1 MKEVQ
6 RRIKFQI
13 IALAI
18 MICVMAAFCG
28 VVVFSLL
35 SQSATVQNQITV
47 SDDGQAKSI
56 VKVWEALGPDDN
68 SSISTLTQEPQF
80 SLVLEKNKNEDS
92 SFGQFSVSPVF
103 GGENQYRYF
112 LIKVEIQ
119 NLSTVS
125 VNYSAKLVN
134 SLGEDFVVSSQLE
147 IKYYQNSSEQ
157 FALTESLPNGTIGV
171 SQSVVQYI
179 SLGLRD
185 DVAFEDLVATDS
197 FDFFLNVE
205 VSANEN

>member
-1 MKEVQ
+1 MKA
-6 RRIKFQI
+6 K
-13 IALAI
+13 IALLS
-18 MICVMAAFCG
+18 VMLVLLACFLG
-28 VVVFSLL
+28 VTVYSLL
-35 SQSATVQNQITV
+35 IQSLSIQNQITV
-47 SDDGQAKSI
+47 SDDGQDKSI
-56 VKVWEALGPDDN
+56 VRVWETLGPNDN

-80 SLVLEKNKNEDS
+80 SLVLEKNENENS
-92 SFGQFSVSPVF
+92 SSGQFSVNPVF
-103 GGENQYRYF
+103 GGENQYRYY

>member
-1 MKEVQ
+1 M
-6 RRIKFQI
+6 
-13 IALAI
+13 
-18 MICVMAAFCG
+18 
-28 VVVFSLL
+28 
-35 SQSATVQNQITV
+35 
-47 SDDGQAKSI
+47 
-56 VKVWEALGPDDN
+56 
-68 SSISTLTQEPQF
+68 
-80 SLVLEKNKNEDS
+80 
-92 SFGQFSVSPVF
+92 
-103 GGENQYRYF
+103 
-112 LIKVEIQ
+112 IKVEIQ

-125 VNYSAKLVN
+125 IDYTTKIVN

>member
-1 MKEVQ
+1 MEKGL
-6 RRIKFQI
+6 KAK
-13 IALAI
+13 IALLS
-18 MICVMAAFCG
+18 VMLVLLACFLG
-28 VVVFSLL
+28 VTVYSLL
-35 SQSATVQNQITV
+35 TQSLSIQNQITI

-80 SLVLEKNKNEDS
+80 SLVLEKNENENS
-92 SFGQFSVSPVF
+92 SSGQFSVNPVF
-103 GGENQYRYF
+103 GGENQYRYY

-197 FDFFLNVE
+197 FGFFLNVE

>member
-1 MKEVQ
+1 MEKGL
-6 RRIKFQI
+6 KAK
-13 IALAI
+13 IALLS
-18 MICVMAAFCG
+18 VMLVLLACFLG
-28 VVVFSLL
+28 VTVYSLL
-35 SQSATVQNQITV
+35 IQSLSIQNQITV
-47 SDDGQAKSI
+47 SDDGQDKSI
-56 VKVWEALGPDDN
+56 VRVWETLGPNDN

-80 SLVLEKNKNEDS
+80 SLVLEKNENENS
-92 SFGQFSVSPVF
+92 SSGQFSVNPVF
-103 GGENQYRYF
+103 GGENQYRYY

>member
-1 MKEVQ
+1 MLVL
-6 RRIKFQI
+6 
-13 IALAI
+13 LA
-18 MICVMAAFCG
+18 CFLG
-28 VVVFSLL
+28 VTVYSLL
-35 SQSATVQNQITV
+35 TQSLSIQNQITI

-56 VKVWEALGPDDN
+56 VKVWETLGPDDN

-80 SLVLEKNKNEDS
+80 SLVLEKNENEDS
-92 SFGQFSVSPVF
+92 SSGHFSVSPVF
-103 GGENQYRYF
+103 GGENQYRYY

-185 DVAFEDLVATDS
+185 DVAFKDLVATDS

>member
-1 MKEVQ
+1 MEK
-6 RRIKFQI
+6 RLKAK
-13 IALAI
+13 IATLSIMLALLV
-18 MICVMAAFCG
+18 CFFG
-28 VVVFSLL
+28 VTVYSLL
-35 SQSATVQNQITV
+35 MQSLSIQNQITV

-56 VKVWEALGPDDN
+56 VKVWETLGPDDN

-80 SLVLEKNKNEDS
+80 SLVLEKNENEDS
-92 SFGQFSVSPVF
+92 SSGQFLVSPVF

-125 VNYSAKLVN
+125 VNYSTKLVN
-134 SLGEDFVVSSQLE
+134 SLGEDFVASSQLE

>member
-1 MKEVQ
+1 MEKGL
-6 RRIKFQI
+6 KAK
-13 IALAI
+13 IALLS
-18 MICVMAAFCG
+18 VMLVLLACFLG
-28 VVVFSLL
+28 VTVYSLL
-35 SQSATVQNQITV
+35 TQSLSIQNQITIR
-47 SDDGQAKSI
+47 DDGQAKSI
-56 VKVWEALGPDDN
+56 VKVWETLGPDDN
-68 SSISTLTQEPQF
+68 SSISSLTQEPQF

-92 SFGQFSVSPVF
+92 SSGQFSVSPVF
-103 GGENQYRYF
+103 GGANQYRYY

-185 DVAFEDLVATDS
+185 DVDFEDLVSTDS

-205 VSANEN
+205 MSANEN

>member
-1 MKEVQ
+1 MLVL
-6 RRIKFQI
+6 
-13 IALAI
+13 LA
-18 MICVMAAFCG
+18 CFLG
-28 VVVFSLL
+28 VTVYSLL
-35 SQSATVQNQITV
+35 IQSLSIQNQITV
-47 SDDGQAKSI
+47 SDDGQDKSI
-56 VKVWEALGPDDN
+56 VRVWETLGPNDN

-80 SLVLEKNKNEDS
+80 SLVLEKNENENS
-92 SFGQFSVSPVF
+92 SSGQFSVNPVF
-103 GGENQYRYF
+103 GGENQYRYY

>member
-1 MKEVQ
+1 MEK
-6 RRIKFQI
+6 RLKAK
-13 IALAI
+13 IATLSIMLALLV
-18 MICVMAAFCG
+18 CFFG
-28 VVVFSLL
+28 VTVYSLL
-35 SQSATVQNQITV
+35 MQSLSIQNQITV

-56 VKVWEALGPDDN
+56 VKVWETLGPDDN

-80 SLVLEKNKNEDS
+80 SLVLEKNENEDS
-92 SFGQFSVSPVF
+92 SSGQFSVSPVF

-185 DVAFEDLVATDS
+185 DVAFEDLVAIDS

>member
-1 MKEVQ
+1 MEKGL
-6 RRIKFQI
+6 KAK
-13 IALAI
+13 IALLS
-18 MICVMAAFCG
+18 VMLVLLACFLG
-28 VVVFSLL
+28 VTVYSLL
-35 SQSATVQNQITV
+35 TQSLSIQNQITI

-80 SLVLEKNKNEDS
+80 SLVLEKNENENS
-92 SFGQFSVSPVF
+92 SSGQFSVNPVF
-103 GGENQYRYF
+103 GGENQYRYY